1 MAYKVVTKITENEPS
16 LGRASYQING
26 ARMRVLR
33 VVMLAFA
40 FSAAATSVAAA
51 QQQPDQTAQ
60 AGRGMGGLVLQGI
73 TLTDAQKVQQK
84 AIREKYAPQMAKVR
98 KDAETSGTP
107 MDQAKLDAIR
117 AAQADD
123 LRAILTAEQ
132 QLVFDR
138 NVIEMRSRM
147 SGRSPAR
154 D

>member
-1 MAYKVVTKITENEPS
+1 MKD
-16 LGRASYQING
+16 
-26 ARMRVLR
+26 LR

-40 FSAAATSVAAA
+40 LSAGATSVSA
-51 QQQPDQTAQ
+51 QQQPEQTGQ
-60 AGRGMGGLVLQGI
+60 SGRGMGGLVLQGI
-73 TLTDAQKVQQK
+73 TLTEAQKVQQK
-84 AIREKYAPQMAKVR
+84 AIREKYAPQLSKVR

-107 MDQAKLDAIR
+107 MDQTKLDAIR

-147 SGRSPAR
+147 SERRRTGDR
-154 D
+154 